1 MNQRMKAI
9 AAAATR
15 LFLRQGYSRTQMSH
29 IAKEVG
35 VSVGTIYLEF
45 AGKKE
50 ILHFILKGTLD
61 PDFPEQA
68 FTRPLTDAL
77 FAGLEEEIIARFAAL
92 ERTFA
97 ARLAEGL
104 EGYTFEALLGDTFDL
119 LAQHG
124 VGCLFLEKN
133 GFDFPRLAQHYRAY
147 RKAFFKTMVEYLRAF
162 EARGDLRPVED
173 WELTTMLIVETLS
186 WWAMDV
192 RYTAFEPREI
202 PAERAKNVCLDN
214 LVAAYK
220 K

>member
-61 PDFPEQA
+61 PDFPEQE
-68 FTRPLTDAL
+68 FTRPLTDQL

-92 ERTFA
+92 EQTFA

-147 RKAFFKTMVEYLRAF
+147 RKAFFRTMVEYLQAF

-202 PAERAKNVCLDN
+202 PAERAKGVCLDN

>member
-50 ILHFILKGTLD
+50 IMHFILKGTLD
-61 PDFPEQA
+61 PDFPEQE

-77 FAGLEEEIIARFAAL
+77 FAGLEEEIIARFEAL
-92 ERTFA
+92 GQAFA
-97 ARLAEGL
+97 ARLAVGL
-104 EGYTFEALLGDTFDL
+104 EEYSFEALLGDAFDL

-124 VGCLFLEKN
+124 VGCLFIEKN
-133 GFDFPRLAQHYRAY
+133 YFDFPRLAQHYQVY
-147 RKAFFKTMVEYLRAF
+147 RKAFFRTMMEYLQAF

-173 WELTTMLIVETLS
+173 WELTAALIVETLS

-192 RYTAFEPREI
+192 RYTAFETHEI
-202 PAERAKNVCLDN
+202 PVERAKGVCLDN

-220 K
+220 R

>member
-1 MNQRMKAI
+1 MNQRIKAI

-61 PDFPEQA
+61 PDFPEQE

-77 FAGLEEEIIARFAAL
+77 FAGLEEEIIARFEAL
-92 ERTFA
+92 GQTFA

-147 RKAFFKTMVEYLRAF
+147 RKAFFQTMMEYLQAF

>member
-61 PDFPEQA
+61 PDFPEQE

-92 ERTFA
+92 EQTFA

-147 RKAFFKTMVEYLRAF
+147 RKAFFQTMVEYLRAF

>member
-61 PDFPEQA
+61 PDFPEQE
-68 FTRPLTDAL
+68 FTRPLTDTL

-147 RKAFFKTMVEYLRAF
+147 RKAFFQTMVEYLRAF